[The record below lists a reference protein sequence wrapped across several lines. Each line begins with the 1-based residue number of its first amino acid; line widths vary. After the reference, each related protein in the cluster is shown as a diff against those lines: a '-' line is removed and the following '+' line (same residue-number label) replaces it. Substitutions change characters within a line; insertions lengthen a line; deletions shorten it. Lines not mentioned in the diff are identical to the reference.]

1 MNENSVATPA
11 RRVRRTRA
19 EWQQIIGEYENANLT
34 QKEFCVENN
43 LGSVS
48 FSKWYHRLRQNQD
61 TGFVALVAPD
71 ALPSKQ
77 TPIAMEKTSGF
88 EVRLELGD
96 GLVLHLSRA

>member
-1 MNENSVATPA
+1 MSEKPVATPT
-11 RRVRRTRA
+11 RRVRRTRGQ
-19 EWQQIIGEYENANLT
+19 WQQIIGEYENANLT
-34 QKEFCVENN
+34 QKEFCAKHN

-61 TGFVALVAPD
+61 AGFVALVAPD

-77 TPIAMEKTSGF
+77 APVAVEMTSGL

>member
-1 MNENSVATPA
+1 MNENTVATPT
-11 RRVRRTRA
+11 RRVRRTRDQ
-19 EWQQIIGEYENANLT
+19 WQQIIGEYENAKLT
-34 QKEFCVENN
+34 QKEFCAKNN

-77 TPIAMEKTSGF
+77 APIAMKTSGF